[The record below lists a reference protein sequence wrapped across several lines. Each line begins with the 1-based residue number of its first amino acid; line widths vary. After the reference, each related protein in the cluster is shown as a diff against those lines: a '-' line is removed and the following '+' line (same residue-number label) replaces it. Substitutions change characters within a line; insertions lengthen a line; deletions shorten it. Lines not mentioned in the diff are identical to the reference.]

1 MIVDIDFTK
10 YLHLTKASCKKSP
23 KHFTGYKNDEK
34 VKSLCIIS
42 AKKYVMLRTFC
53 HFLLQRNLT
62 KKWPYYN
69 VNFQT

>member
-42 AKKYVMLRTFC
+42 AKKIRNVTYFLSVFC
-53 HFLLQRNLT
+53 YKETELKNDPIIT
-62 KKWPYYN
+62 
-69 VNFQT
+69 

>member
-1 MIVDIDFTK
+1 MK

-42 AKKYVMLRTFC
+42 AKKIRNVTY
-53 HFLLQRNLT
+53 FLSFFVT
-62 KKWPYYN
+62 KKLN
-69 VNFQT
+69 